1 MQNKLFLLDAMALIY
16 RAYFAFGRNPRIN
29 SQGLNTSAMLGFTNT
44 LMEVIKKQ
52 KPTHIAVVF
61 DTKVKTFRHVEFPSY
76 KAHREAMPD
85 DLSAS
90 LPYIDKILDAFN
102 VTKLYVDGF
111 EADDVIGTLAK
122 KAEKEG
128 FTTFMMTPDKDFAQL
143 VSDNIFMYRPGRM
156 GNPAE
161 VWGIPEVQKKFA
173 VESPLQVIDILG
185 LWGDAADNIPGIPG
199 IGEKR
204 AKDFVGKYG
213 SVEGLIDHVDELK
226 GKMKENVINFA
237 QQGLD
242 SKRLA
247 TIIIDVAIDFNADSL
262 VLQSPDIKKITTL
275 FEELEFRTL
284 LKRILKNSG
293 INEAVET
300 AVIKEEKTS
309 TGTLDMFAQIDDEMP
324 GVSGLTTLVELD
336 KENTNYKILESAPE
350 VRSFIEEI
358 KKLDKLA
365 VHIVTTDSNANEA
378 ELVGIAFCSAKN
390 FTNYIPIPSNY
401 DEAIEFLK
409 QFISIFDNENMQLI
423 GFNLKYIISVLKWYK
438 LDVKNSLFD
447 IMLAHYLIEPDKKHD
462 LEILAENILGFKIT
476 DTDVLLGRKSEAA
489 KRLKISKATF
499 GDVKVDLVNE
509 FIGQRADVVFQLMP
523 LLYKNLEDTNTLSLY
538 NDVEIPLLSVLASVE
553 TEGIKLDV
561 DALEKYSVVLGDRIA
576 ELETSIHNLAGHD
589 FNIASPK
596 QLGIVLFEELKISA
610 KPKMTKTKQYKT
622 GEEILI
628 KYKSKHQIVADIL
641 EFRTL
646 SKLKSTYV
654 DSLPKLVNKRT
665 GHIHTTY
672 NQAVASTGRL
682 SSNNPNLQNIPIRS
696 TEGKEIRKAFTCRND
711 DFVLLAADYSQVE
724 LRIIA
729 HLSRDANML
738 EDFNSGKD
746 VHRATAAR
754 VFGIAE
760 EDVTT
765 DLRRNAKGV
774 NFGIIYGISAF
785 GLAENIGVSR
795 TEAKEMIEQY
805 FEHYPGIKL
814 FMESQKE
821 FAREHEYVETI
832 LKRRRYLPEI
842 NSASGMIRAFAER
855 NAINAPI
862 QGSSADMIKVAMINV
877 YAEMQ
882 KRNLKSKMILQV
894 HDELIFDCAKDEVDE
909 LNKLVKE
916 EMSKALPLDVPLVVD
931 SNTGVNWLD
940 AH

>member
-61 DTKVKTFRHVEFPSY
+61 DTKVKTFRHVEFPTY

-213 SVEGLIDHVDELK
+213 SVEGLIEHVDELK

-247 TIIIDVAIDFNADSL
+247 TIIIDVPIDFNADSL
-262 VLQSPDIKKITTL
+262 VLQNPDIKKITTL

-284 LKRILKNSG
+284 LKRILKENG
-293 INEAVET
+293 VNDTVET
-300 AVIKEEKTS
+300 KTIKEEKTS

-409 QFISIFDNENMQLI
+409 QFISVFDNENMQLI

-499 GDVKVDLVNE
+499 GDVKVDLVND

-523 LLYKNLEDTNTLSLY
+523 LLYKNLEDTNTLCLY
-538 NDVEIPLLSVLASVE
+538 NDVEIPLLRVLASVE

-916 EMSKALPLDVPLVVD
+916 KMSKALPLDVPLVVD

>member
-1 MQNKLFLLDAMALIY
+1 MQKKLFLLDAMALIY

-29 SQGLNTSAMLGFTNT
+29 SKGLNTSAMLGFTNT
-44 LMEVIKKQ
+44 LLEIIKKQ

-61 DTKVKTFRHVEFPSY
+61 DTKVKTHRHIEFPSY

-85 DLSAS
+85 ELSAS
-90 LPYIDKILDAFN
+90 LPYIDRILEAFN
-102 VTKLYVDGF
+102 VKKLYVDGF

-143 VSDNIFMYRPGRM
+143 VSENIFMYRPGRS

-161 VWGIPEVQKKFA
+161 TWGIPEVQKRFA
-173 VESPLQVIDILG
+173 VEDPLQVIDILG

-204 AKDFVGKYG
+204 AKDFVGRYG
-213 SVEGLIDHVDELK
+213 SVEGLIAHTDDLK

-247 TIIIDVAIDFNADSL
+247 TIVLDVPIDLDSDSL
-262 VLQSPDIKKITTL
+262 VTPKPNLDKVQTL

-284 LKRILKNSG
+284 LKRIRKEAG
-293 INEAVET
+293 VEVKTEAV
-300 AVIKEEKTS
+300 VEKTF
-309 TGTLDMFAQIDDEMP
+309 TQQGTIDMFAQLDEEAP
-324 GVSGLTTLVELD
+324 GTSGITTLTELD
-336 KENTNYKILESAPE
+336 KENTKYEIIESETDINFLIENLKTKSKISIQIITNNDNAHEA
-350 VRSFIEEI
+350 EI
-358 KKLDKLA
+358 VAMAFSTEKNI
-365 VHIVTTDSNANEA
+365 VHFVPVPTDHTEGEA
-378 ELVGIAFCSAKN
+378 FLHQFSPIFNSTEIELVGFDLK
-390 FTNYIPIPSNY
+390 FT
-401 DEAIEFLK
+401 
-409 QFISIFDNENMQLI
+409 
-423 GFNLKYIISVLKWYK
+423 ISVLKWYNIEI
-438 LDVKNSLFD
+438 KNPLFD

-462 LEILAENILGFKIT
+462 LLILAEDSLGYKIT
-476 DTDVLLGRKSEAA
+476 EADSLLGRKSEAA
-489 KRLKISKATF
+489 KRLGKTKVNFAE
-499 GDVKVDLVNE
+499 VKTELLNE
-509 FIGQRADVVFQLMP
+509 YASQRADIILQLQSILLEKLKTTDTYKLFQ
-523 LLYKNLEDTNTLSLY
+523 E
-538 NDVEIPLLSVLASVE
+538 VEIPLLKVLASVE
-553 TEGIKLDV
+553 TEGILLDT
-561 DALEKYSVVLGDRIA
+561 DALAKYSIVLGDRID
-576 ELETSIHNLAGHD
+576 ELVKNIHQTAGHE

-596 QLGIVLFEELKISA
+596 QLGVVLFEELKITD

-622 GEEILI
+622 GEEILV
-628 KYKSKHQIVADIL
+628 KFKNKHQIVADIL
-641 EFRTL
+641 EYRTL

-654 DSLPKLVNKRT
+654 DSLPKLVNPRT
-665 GHIHTTY
+665 KHIHTTY
-672 NQAVASTGRL
+672 NQAVAATGRL

-696 TEGKEIRKAFTCRND
+696 TEGKEIRKAFIARND
-711 DFVLLAADYSQVE
+711 DFILLAADYSQVE

-738 EDFNSGKD
+738 NDFNSGKD

-754 VFGIAE
+754 VFGVSE
-760 EDVTT
+760 EEVTT
-765 DLRRNAKGV
+765 DMRRNAKGV

-795 TEAKEMIEQY
+795 TEAKQMIEQY
-805 FEHYPGIKL
+805 FEHYPGIRL

-821 FAREHEYVETI
+821 FARENEYVETI

-842 NSASGMIRAFAER
+842 NSNSGMLRSFAER

-894 HDELIFDCAKDEVDE
+894 HDELIFDCAKDEVEE
-909 LNKLVKE
+909 LNTLVKE
-916 EMSKALPLDVPLVVD
+916 EMRKALPLDVPLVVD
-931 SNTGVNWLD
+931 SNTGVSWLE

>member
-1 MQNKLFLLDAMALIY
+1 MEKKLFLLDAMALIY

-29 SQGLNTSAMLGFTNT
+29 SKGLNTSAMLGFTNT
-44 LMEVIKKQ
+44 LREVIRNQ
-52 KPTHIAVVF
+52 KPSHIAVVF
-61 DTKVKTFRHVEFPSY
+61 DTKVKTHRHIEFPSY

-90 LPYIDKILDAFN
+90 LPYIDRILDAFN
-102 VTKLYVDGF
+102 ISKLYVDGF

-128 FTTFMMTPDKDFAQL
+128 FTTYMMTPDKDFGQL
-143 VSDNIFMYRPGRM
+143 VSENIFMYKPGRG

-161 VWGIPEVQKKFA
+161 TWGIPEIQKRFA
-173 VESPLQVIDILG
+173 VERPEQVIDILG

-204 AKDFVGKYG
+204 AKEFVGRYG
-213 SVEGLIDHVDELK
+213 SVEGLIAHTDDLK

-247 TIIIDVAIDFNADSL
+247 TIVLDVPINFESEKLIIPKPNM
-262 VLQSPDIKKITTL
+262 KKVTAL
-275 FEELEFRTL
+275 FDELEFRTL
-284 LKRILKNSG
+284 LKRIQKEN
-293 INEAVET
+293 NVEVVQEAP
-300 AVIKEEKTS
+300 KEMS
-309 TGTLDMFAQIDDEMP
+309 PQGTLDMFAQLDQQEP
-324 GVSGLTTLVELD
+324 GTSGMTTLTELN
-336 KENTNYKILESAPE
+336 KENTKYTIVKEKSDIQSLVEKIKS
-350 VRSFIEEI
+350 
-358 KKLDKLA
+358 KKKA
-365 VHIVTTDSNANEA
+365 AIHIITNNEDTHEA
-378 ELVGIAFCSAKN
+378 ELVAIAFTTDKSIVD
-390 FTNYIPIPSNY
+390 FIPIPENHN
-401 DEAIEFLK
+401 DAIEFLK
-409 QFISIFDNENMQLI
+409 QFSEIFSSKEIELI
-423 GFNLKYIISVLKWYK
+423 GFDLKFIISVLKWYK
-438 LDVKNSLFD
+438 IEVYNPLFD
-447 IMLAHYLIEPDKKHD
+447 IMIAHYLIEPDKKHD
-462 LEILAENILGFKIT
+462 LLVLSENILEYKLIET
-476 DTDVLLGRKSEAA
+476 DLLLGRKSEAA
-489 KRLKISKATF
+489 KRLNKSKVRF
-499 GDVKVDLVNE
+499 IDVKEDLLCE
-509 FIGQRADVVFQLMP
+509 YACQRVDVVLQLEP
-523 LLYKNLEDTNTLSLY
+523 ILYNNLKETNTIKLFQE
-538 NDVEIPLLSVLASVE
+538 VEIPLLKVLSSVE
-553 TEGIKLDV
+553 TEGIRLDTE
-561 DALEKYSVVLGDRIA
+561 ALANYSIILGNRIE
-576 ELETSIHNLAGHD
+576 ELENNIHKIAGHN

-596 QLGIVLFEELKISA
+596 QLGIVLFEELEITD

-622 GEEILI
+622 GEEILV
-628 KYKSKHQIVADIL
+628 KFKSKHEIVANIL
-641 EFRTL
+641 EYRTL

-654 DSLPKLVNKRT
+654 DSLPKLVNTHT

-672 NQAVASTGRL
+672 NQAVAATGRL

-696 TEGKEIRKAFTCRND
+696 TEGKEIRKAFIARND
-711 DFVLLAADYSQVE
+711 EFILLAADYSQVE

-738 EDFNSGKD
+738 DDFNSGKD

-754 VFGIAE
+754 VFGIS
-760 EDVTT
+760 EDEVTT
-765 DLRRNAKGV
+765 DMRRNAKGV

-821 FAREHEYVETI
+821 FAVEHGYVETI
-832 LKRRRYLPEI
+832 LKRRRYLPDI
-842 NSASGMIRAFAER
+842 NSNSGMLRAFAER

-877 YAEMQ
+877 FNEMQ

-894 HDELIFDCAKDEVDE
+894 HDELIFDCDKNEVEE
-909 LNKLVKE
+909 LNKLVIE
-916 EMSKALPLDVPLVVD
+916 EMMIALPLDVPLVVD
-931 SNTGVNWLD
+931 SNTGNNWLD